1 MKLLES
7 WKKAAIEAALDR
19 HKKTLTTVLEL
30 DDRALLDS
38 YDLVLGMLAG
48 PKSIQVRR
56 NPRVLD
62 VLRIRGSQRSFE
74 KAVYHARKVRIP
86 RHSDTQP
93 TLIRTPVP
101 RSFGQ

>member
-1 MKLLES
+1 MKLIES
-7 WKKAAIEAALDR
+7 WKKAVIETALDR
-19 HKKTLTTVLEL
+19 HKKTLTAVLEL

-74 KAVYHARKVRIP
+74 KAVYHARKAL
-86 RHSDTQP
+86 TYQ
-93 TLIRTPVP
+93 
-101 RSFGQ
+101 Q